1 MAKPATTNSMVS
13 DKDGN
18 SADASKITMPKN
30 RDFRGAW
37 TLEGDV
43 MKEDLSVAK
52 ELFKSKIKEARTPLL
67 ASEDVAFM
75 MALENDD
82 ASARAASVAKKKALR
97 DATKASAIDAASSI
111 EELTAAWDTSVL
123 GDSPY
128 A

>member
-1 MAKPATTNSMVS
+1 MAKPATKSMIS

-18 SADASKITMPKN
+18 SADASKVTMPKN

-43 MKEDLSVAK
+43 MKEDLSAAK

-111 EELTAAWDTSVL
+111 KELTAAWDTSVL

>member
-1 MAKPATTNSMVS
+1 MAKPATKSMIS

-18 SADASKITMPKN
+18 SADASKLTMPKN

-43 MKEDLSVAK
+43 MKEDLSAAK
-52 ELFKSKIKEARTPLL
+52 ELFKDKIKEARTPLL

>member
-1 MAKPATTNSMVS
+1 MAKPATKSMIS

-18 SADASKITMPKN
+18 SADVSKLTMPKN

-43 MKEDLSVAK
+43 MKEDLSAAK

>member
-1 MAKPATTNSMVS
+1 MAKPATKSMIS

-43 MKEDLSVAK
+43 MKEDLSAAK
-52 ELFKSKIKEARTPLL
+52 ELFKDKIKEARNPLL

-82 ASARAASVAKKKALR
+82 SSAKAASVAKKKALR
-97 DATKASAIDAASSI
+97 DATKASAINAASSI

>member
-1 MAKPATTNSMVS
+1 MAKPATKTMIS

-18 SADASKITMPKN
+18 SADVSKLTMPKN

-52 ELFKSKIKEARTPLL
+52 ELFKSKIKEARNPLL

-82 ASARAASVAKKKALR
+82 SSAKAASVAKKKALR

>member
-1 MAKPATTNSMVS
+1 MAKPATTSMIS

-43 MKEDLSVAK
+43 MKEDLSAAK
-52 ELFKSKIKEARTPLL
+52 ELFKDKIKEARTPLL

>member
-1 MAKPATTNSMVS
+1 MAKPATKSMIS

-52 ELFKSKIKEARTPLL
+52 ELFKSKIKEARNPLL

-82 ASARAASVAKKKALR
+82 SSAKAASVAKKKALR

>member
-1 MAKPATTNSMVS
+1 MAKPATKSMIS

-18 SADASKITMPKN
+18 SADASKVTMPKN

-111 EELTAAWDTSVL
+111 KELTAAWDTSVL

>member
-1 MAKPATTNSMVS
+1 MAKPATKSMIS

-18 SADASKITMPKN
+18 SADASKITMPKT

-43 MKEDLSVAK
+43 MKEDLSAAK
-52 ELFKSKIKEARTPLL
+52 EIFRDKVKEARTPLL

-111 EELTAAWDTSVL
+111 DELKAAWDTSVL

>member
-1 MAKPATTNSMVS
+1 MAKPATKSMIS

-18 SADASKITMPKN
+18 SADASKLTMPKN

-43 MKEDLSVAK
+43 MKEDLSAAK

>member
-1 MAKPATTNSMVS
+1 
-13 DKDGN
+13 
-18 SADASKITMPKN
+18 MPKN

-43 MKEDLSVAK
+43 MKEDLSAAK

>member
-1 MAKPATTNSMVS
+1 MAKPATKTMIS

-18 SADASKITMPKN
+18 SADVSKLTMPKN

-43 MKEDLSVAK
+43 MKEDLSAAK
-52 ELFKSKIKEARTPLL
+52 ELFKDKIKEARNPLL

-123 GDSPY
+123 GNSPY

>member
-1 MAKPATTNSMVS
+1 MAKPATKSMIS

-18 SADASKITMPKN
+18 SADASKLTMPKN

-43 MKEDLSVAK
+43 MKEDLSAAK
-52 ELFKSKIKEARTPLL
+52 ELFKDKIKEARNPLL

-82 ASARAASVAKKKALR
+82 SSAKAASVAKKKALR

>member
-1 MAKPATTNSMVS
+1 MAKPATKSMIS

-82 ASARAASVAKKKALR
+82 SKARAASVAKKKALR

-111 EELTAAWDTSVL
+111 DELKAAWDTSVL

>member
-1 MAKPATTNSMVS
+1 MAKPATKSMIS

-18 SADASKITMPKN
+18 SADVSKLTMPKN

-43 MKEDLSVAK
+43 MKEDLSAAK
-52 ELFKSKIKEARTPLL
+52 ELFKSKIKEARNPLL

-82 ASARAASVAKKKALR
+82 SKAKAASVAKKKALR

>member
-1 MAKPATTNSMVS
+1 MAKPATKSMIS

-67 ASEDVAFM
+67 ASEDVSFM

-111 EELTAAWDTSVL
+111 SELTAAWDTSVL

>member
-1 MAKPATTNSMVS
+1 MAKPATKSMVS

-82 ASARAASVAKKKALR
+82 SSARAASVAKKKALR

-111 EELTAAWDTSVL
+111 SELTAAWDTSVL

>member
-1 MAKPATTNSMVS
+1 MAKPATKTMIS

-18 SADASKITMPKN
+18 SADVSKLTMPKN

-43 MKEDLSVAK
+43 MKEDLSAAK
-52 ELFKSKIKEARTPLL
+52 ELFKDKIKEARTPLL

>member
-1 MAKPATTNSMVS
+1 MAKPATKSMIS

-18 SADASKITMPKN
+18 SADASKVTMPKT

-43 MKEDLSVAK
+43 MKEDLSAAK
-52 ELFKSKIKEARTPLL
+52 EIFKDKIKEARTPLL

-111 EELTAAWDTSVL
+111 DELKAAWDTSVL

>member
-1 MAKPATTNSMVS
+1 MAKPATKSMIS

-18 SADASKITMPKN
+18 SADVSKLTMPKN

-43 MKEDLSVAK
+43 MKEDLSAAK
-52 ELFKSKIKEARTPLL
+52 ELFKDKIKEARNPLL

-82 ASARAASVAKKKALR
+82 SKAKAASVAKKKALR
-97 DATKASAIDAASSI
+97 DATKASAINAASSI

>member
-1 MAKPATTNSMVS
+1 MAKPATKTMIS

-18 SADASKITMPKN
+18 SADVSKLTMPKN

-43 MKEDLSVAK
+43 MKEDLSAAK
-52 ELFKSKIKEARTPLL
+52 ELFKDKIKEARNPLL

>member
-1 MAKPATTNSMVS
+1 MAKPATKSMIS

-18 SADASKITMPKN
+18 SADVSKLTMPKN

-43 MKEDLSVAK
+43 MKEDLSAAK
-52 ELFKSKIKEARTPLL
+52 EIFKSKIKEARNPLL

-82 ASARAASVAKKKALR
+82 SKAKAASVAKKKALR
-97 DATKASAIDAASSI
+97 DATKASAINAASSI

>member
-1 MAKPATTNSMVS
+1 MAKPATKSMIS

-43 MKEDLSVAK
+43 MKEDLSAAK

-82 ASARAASVAKKKALR
+82 ASAKAASVAKKKALR

-111 EELTAAWDTSVL
+111 KELTAAWDTSVL

>member
-1 MAKPATTNSMVS
+1 MAKPATKSMIS

-18 SADASKITMPKN
+18 SADASKLTMPKN

-111 EELTAAWDTSVL
+111 AELTAAWDTSVL

>member
-1 MAKPATTNSMVS
+1 MAKPATKSMIS

-18 SADASKITMPKN
+18 SADASKVTMPKN

-43 MKEDLSVAK
+43 MKEDLSAAK

-111 EELTAAWDTSVL
+111 DELTAAWDTSVL

>member
-1 MAKPATTNSMVS
+1 MAKPATTSMIS

-18 SADASKITMPKN
+18 SADASKLTMPKI

-111 EELTAAWDTSVL
+111 KELTAAWDTSVL

>member
-1 MAKPATTNSMVS
+1 MAKPATKSMIS

-67 ASEDVAFM
+67 ASEDVSFM

>member
-1 MAKPATTNSMVS
+1 MAKPATKSMIS

-43 MKEDLSVAK
+43 MKEDLSAAK
-52 ELFKSKIKEARTPLL
+52 ELFKDKIKEARNPLL

-82 ASARAASVAKKKALR
+82 SSAKAASVAKKKALR

>member
-1 MAKPATTNSMVS
+1 MAKPATKSMIS

-18 SADASKITMPKN
+18 SADVSKLTMPKN

-43 MKEDLSVAK
+43 MKEDLSAAK
-52 ELFKSKIKEARTPLL
+52 ELFKSKIKEARNPLL

>member
-1 MAKPATTNSMVS
+1 MAKPATKSMIS

-82 ASARAASVAKKKALR
+82 SSARAASVAKKKALR

>member
-1 MAKPATTNSMVS
+1 MAKPATKSMVS

-18 SADASKITMPKN
+18 SADASKVTMPKN

-43 MKEDLSVAK
+43 MKEDLSAAK
-52 ELFKSKIKEARTPLL
+52 ELFKGKIKEARTPLL

>member
-1 MAKPATTNSMVS
+1 MAKPATKSMIS

-52 ELFKSKIKEARTPLL
+52 ELFKDKIKEARTPLL

>member
-1 MAKPATTNSMVS
+1 MAKPATKTMIS

-18 SADASKITMPKN
+18 SADVSKLTMPKN

-43 MKEDLSVAK
+43 MKEDLSAAK
-52 ELFKSKIKEARTPLL
+52 ELFKSKIKEARNPLL

-82 ASARAASVAKKKALR
+82 SKAKAASVAKKKALR
-97 DATKASAIDAASSI
+97 DATKASAINAASSI

>member
-1 MAKPATTNSMVS
+1 MAKPATKSMIS

-82 ASARAASVAKKKALR
+82 SKAKAASVAKKKALR

>member
-1 MAKPATTNSMVS
+1 MAKPATKSMIS

-43 MKEDLSVAK
+43 MKEDLSAAK
-52 ELFKSKIKEARTPLL
+52 ELFKDKIKEARNPLL

-97 DATKASAIDAASSI
+97 DATKASAINAASSI

>member
-1 MAKPATTNSMVS
+1 MAKPATKSMIS

-18 SADASKITMPKN
+18 SADASKVTMPKN

-52 ELFKSKIKEARTPLL
+52 ELFKDKIKEARTPLL

-82 ASARAASVAKKKALR
+82 SKAKAASVAKKKALR

>member
-1 MAKPATTNSMVS
+1 MALTKVG
-13 DKDGN
+13 KDGIIGVSN
-18 SADASKITMPKN
+18 SADASKVTMPKN